1 MKKKLKIMILLISL
15 IPIIIVKAEEKEVA
29 YKWYK
34 EIEKDIIY
42 RSEVENVCEYFDEN
56 TYITTEWQY
65 TTLKPDAKKYREI
78 EETKININI
87 PRDHSKYLEFK
98 YFPMYGVKIYEL
110 EFLNTKNE
118 KIDYKIL
125 QDTINNQE
133 TKILNDE
140 KHDKYINL
148 VTQDILEIELE
159 EVTDIFNTKI
169 RIHHEKNEEFTYM
182 HFFAYIIQ
190 GFLNNAYSDYEEE
203 VQTECNDDQK
213 CITEIT
219 IKKEN
224 CLTKPFE
231 IETKGYKYRDKLY
244 KCYKKTKEYVP
255 GYHEDLTN
263 EKYLK
268 DENDFIIKE
277 SIKECPLIEE
287 IEKEC
292 SIAGETAYNNTNRI
306 ELEEKPKEDNEPI
319 TEEKVEQIQKP
330 IEKNKTP
337 IAMVTKEKTNNKS
350 SKYLTF
356 ITIFSILVIALTIIL
371 FAKKLKK
378 CRTK

>member
-34 EIEKDIIY
+34 EIEKDITY
-42 RSEVENVCEYFDEN
+42 RSEVENICEYFDEN

-65 TTLKPDAKKYREI
+65 TSIEPEAKKYREI
-78 EETKININI
+78 EETKIKINI
-87 PRDHSKYLEFK
+87 PTTHSKYLEFK

-125 QDTINNQE
+125 QEKITNQE

-148 VTQDILEIELE
+148 VTKDILEIELE

-219 IKKEN
+219 IKKEK
-224 CLTKPFE
+224 CLTEPFE
-231 IETKGYKYRDKLY
+231 IETKGYRYRDKLY

-292 SIAGETAYNNTNRI
+292 LITGETAYNNTNRI
-306 ELEEKPKEDNEPI
+306 ELEENLKEDNEPI

-330 IEKNKTP
+330 IEKTKTP

-378 CRTK
+378 CRMK